1 MFWNK
6 KIIEVFKTDTSKL
19 DDIKDQMDDIDRV
32 YNNPENAYESMTI
45 ERFSRDAESFR
56 IMQSYYVKSK
66 MLAQFKKDVGELRAV
81 VEGNG
86 EYWGTYQR
94 RYQECQLR
102 LEDAQLHLRLEKEM
116 YLKLYEKNRELET
129 KLYMAERELEI
140 LKTEKAE

>member
-6 KIIEVFKTDTSKL
+6 KLVDIIKTDTRL
-19 DDIKDQMDDIDRV
+19 EDIKAQMDEIDRV
-32 YNNPENAYESMTI
+32 YKNPENACESMTI
-45 ERFSRDAESFR
+45 ERFSRDAESYR
-56 IMQSYYVKSK
+56 IMESYYVKAK
-66 MLAQFKKDVGELRAV
+66 QLARFTKDVRDLRAV

-86 EYWGTYQR
+86 EYWSTYQR

-140 LKTEKAE
+140 LKKEIK